1 MPGGAHPPPSVIF
14 TWSPNYV
21 NPEKRG
27 WMFPAIIIAVYLPTL
42 IAVFFRLLARFV
54 YLRNAGLD
62 DLFIIIAV
70 VGILVTTSSIY
81 PNATQVCT
89 YRLYSPF
96 DWR

>member
-1 MPGGAHPPPSVIF
+1 VILSW
-14 TWSPNYV
+14 TPNYV

-27 WMFPAIIIAVYLPTL
+27 WAFPAAILGVYVLTM

-70 VGILVTTSSIY
+70 VGCNRHSLVY
-81 PNATQVCT
+81 PNTTQVCT
-89 YRLYSPF
+89 HRLHSPF
-96 DWR
+96 GWW